1 MPSEHGVS
9 PAGPAGFAR
18 APVDI
23 RRFPWIT
30 RLAADYAFSFPSL
43 APFFSGDPSAP
54 ESWRKAIASALAC
67 ERPRAEL
74 VSVLHQQQW
83 RRASPEA
90 ARLAA
95 SQLADP
101 RSVAIVT
108 GQQAGLFGGPVFT
121 VLKALTAVK
130 LAKRVQSEHGV
141 PAVPVFWVEGE
152 DHDWDEVS
160 SCSVLDV
167 DFRLRTVRL
176 APPHEANRAPV
187 ASITL
192 DNVVAHTI
200 DELTAVLPAT
210 EFTLPLLEALRRA
223 YAPGVGFA
231 EAFARWM
238 EWMTRDLGL
247 VVFDCSDAAA
257 KPLASK
263 IFVHEARHPGRT
275 WQLAGDA
282 GEKLAALGYH
292 AQVTRSSSHDES
304 LHAGAALFK
313 LDGTRTPV
321 QIVDSAALEQT
332 VRSQPEAF
340 SPNVLLR
347 PIVQD
352 ALFPTACAVT
362 GPNELAYL
370 GQLRGVYEHF
380 GLPMPL
386 LYPRASL
393 TVLDSAATRF
403 LSRHNLPLEAL
414 QPQDESA
421 LNRLLAASLPAPVSG
436 AIDRATSAL
445 ETSMADLLAAVPAV
459 DPTLEGATR
468 STLGKMQHELT
479 TLRGKVISAA
489 KKRDETIR
497 RQFARAQVQA
507 FPNGTPQERAIGSIS
522 LLNRYGRVVID
533 RLIEEL
539 PLDLGQHWVVTI

>member
-1 MPSEHGVS
+1 VPSEHGASS
-9 PAGPAGFAR
+9 PGPAGSTR

-23 RRFPWIT
+23 RRFSWIT

-43 APFFSGDPSAP
+43 APFFSGDPSARDA
-54 ESWRKAIASALAC
+54 WRSAIASTLAC
-67 ERPRAEL
+67 ERPRVEL
-74 VSVLHQQQW
+74 TSVLHAQQA
-83 RRASPEA
+83 RRAAPEA

-95 SQLADP
+95 AQLADS

-108 GQQAGLFGGPVFT
+108 GQQTGLFGGPLFT
-121 VLKALTAVK
+121 LLKALTAIT

-160 SCSVLDV
+160 SCPILDAE
-167 DFRLRTVRL
+167 FRLRTVRL
-176 APPHEANRAPV
+176 APPPEANRAPV
-187 ASITL
+187 ASIAL
-192 DNVVAHTI
+192 DNSVTHTI
-200 DELTAVLPAT
+200 DELAAALPAT
-210 EFTLPLLEALRRA
+210 EFTAPLLDALRRA

-231 EAFARWM
+231 EAFARWL

-247 VVFDCSDAAA
+247 VVFDCTDAAA

-263 IFVHEARHPGRT
+263 IFLHEARHPGRT
-275 WQLAGDA
+275 WELAGDA

-292 AQVTRSSSHDES
+292 AQVSRSSINDGSKK
-304 LHAGAALFK
+304 GPALFK
-313 LDGTRTPV
+313 LNGARTPV
-321 QIVDSAALEQT
+321 DLANPSALEEAI
-332 VRSQPEAF
+332 RSQPAAF

-352 ALFPTACAVT
+352 ALFPTACYVT

-386 LYPRASL
+386 FYPRASV
-393 TVLDSAATRF
+393 TVLDSAAARF
-403 LSRHNLPLEAL
+403 LFRHNLPLEAL

-421 LNRLLAASLPAPVSG
+421 LNRLLAASLPASVSG
-436 AIDRATSAL
+436 ALDRATAAL
-445 ETSMADLLAAVPAV
+445 ETSMADLIAAVPAV
-459 DPTLEGATR
+459 DPTLEGAAR
-468 STLGKMQHELT
+468 STLGKVQHELT
-479 TLRGKVISAA
+479 TLRSKVISAA

-497 RQFARAQVQA
+497 RQFARAQGQA
-507 FPNGTPQERAIGSIS
+507 FPNGTPQERAVGSIS
-522 LLNRYGRVVID
+522 LLNRYGPAVVD
-533 RLIEEL
+533 RLLEEL
-539 PLDLGQHWVVTI
+539 PLDLGQHWIVTI

>member
-1 MPSEHGVS
+1 M
-9 PAGPAGFAR
+9 
-18 APVDI
+18 
-23 RRFPWIT
+23 
-30 RLAADYAFSFPSL
+30 
-43 APFFSGDPSAP
+43 
-54 ESWRKAIASALAC
+54 
-67 ERPRAEL
+67 
-74 VSVLHQQQW
+74 SVLHQQQA

-108 GQQAGLFGGPVFT
+108 GQQAGLFGGPLFT
-121 VLKALTAVK
+121 LLKALSAVK
-130 LAKRVQSEHGV
+130 LAKRVQSEYGV
-141 PAVPVFWVEGE
+141 PAIPVFWVEGE

-160 SCSVLDV
+160 SCSVLDA
-167 DFRLRTVRL
+167 DFHLRAVRL
-176 APPHEANRAPV
+176 TPPPEANRAPV
-187 ASITL
+187 GSITL
-192 DNVVAHTI
+192 DAVVAHTI
-200 DELTAVLPAT
+200 DELAAALPAT
-210 EFTLPLLEALRRA
+210 EFTGPLLEALRGA
-223 YAPGVGFA
+223 YASGVGFA
-231 EAFARWM
+231 DAFARWM

-292 AQVTRSSSHDES
+292 AQVTRSSRNDDFIN
-304 LHAGAALFK
+304 AGAALFR

-321 QIVDSAALEQT
+321 HIVDPATLEQA
-332 VRSQPEAF
+332 VRLQPEAF

-370 GQLRGVYEHF
+370 GQLRGVYQHF

-386 LYPRASL
+386 LYPRASV
-393 TVLDSAATRF
+393 TVLDSAAARF
-403 LSRHNLPLEAL
+403 LSRHTLPLEAL

-421 LNRLLAASLPAPVSG
+421 LNRLLAASLPASVSS
-436 AIDRATSAL
+436 AMDRATAAL
-445 ETSMADLLAAVPAV
+445 ETSMADLIAAVPAV
-459 DPTLEGATR
+459 DPTLEGAAR
-468 STLGKMQHELT
+468 STLGKMEHEMT

-497 RQFARAQVQA
+497 RQFARAQAQA

-522 LLNRYGRVVID
+522 LLNRYGPAVID

-539 PLDLGQHWVVTI
+539 PLDLGQHWIVTI